1 MSKIHI
7 LKKESKGMHK
17 VIQLIS
23 NFWYQK
29 KKPFFNESTC
39 SLDEVDEKP
48 NYMKFQNFEILKERL
63 QGKGF
68 NF

>member
-48 NYMKFQNFEILKERL
+48 NYMKISKF
-63 QGKGF
+63 
-68 NF
+68 